1 MKNHR
6 FLKSFV
12 AAAIAIVV
20 TFASVVPSYAVGG
33 AVASALLESIAS
45 ELIRKCLTPDGV
57 DSDEASYEQNIQ
69 YLNTIW
75 LTSLDQRREV
85 DYSTLSSVYAQL
97 LMQGV
102 PCEIQSSRGAAQ
114 GYYIRGTG
122 NMPVYNGNGRYDIKG
137 KYFSDGNGSIF
148 YAQLPDNGKEPGSS
162 TVPSTNAPTTTPST
176 TEAGNGA
183 NGTYIPTHSAASND
197 TGLLRQI
204 AQYTHEIWFWADLI
218 NDNLRDVRRYL
229 FMVYSNVGRFVDG
242 MNNITKGIYRQIDL
256 LSGYLPRL
264 DDIYNRL
271 FQIQSA
277 AWASVDV
284 ENRLLYSLED
294 LASNISG
301 VIVDGAV
308 KVTSSPDPA
317 VAEAITGIQ
326 NTLTS
331 VISNGKVLVDNSDVV
346 SAIQSIPAFDDT
358 ELLDRV
364 GTIVEQIDTLS
375 RKIDLNYFPN
385 MYGKVTSI
393 ADTLGNTNK
402 HLITANRKTTEI
414 IDMLT
419 AAVDVD
425 TGKLLVAD
433 TGMISAVTTISNQIT
448 EQFGEYDSTYSF
460 PNFSSSGQSVVN
472 NKIVSGV
479 LPSAFTSI
487 NPGTRKLLYS
497 PSGTLTLLK
506 SSLYAGG
513 GTCSH
518 VTGSP
523 YFDSTYGVGYCLQ
536 FEFRFSSSQ
545 STNRYETVQFP
556 QVSFTDYSGKSLTLS
571 AHSGS
576 VLVRSYSRYAYV
588 YRYYFPRWDASGNWL
603 GWSGQNDTFQWTSS
617 TYEPSKRVYLTPPE
631 SGTYYIYGTSD
642 TAIPVVYASRFTG
655 FLQSQADRVVNAVG
669 SIPAPTD
676 YTSQLTAVTGRMDDI
691 LAQLQSTSGSAT
703 CEHTYSQHMEQE
715 ATCILPGLMISTCS
729 KCGDSSSE
737 IVDPLG
743 HDWQCT
749 SHVDAVTDPDTGEE
763 TSSAYDIYTCSRCG
777 DTYEDHT
784 GTGAPDE
791 DYSNTTI
798 SQLVVKVFSK
808 LGTFAG
814 KLLGSVVHLF
824 DKAVNAVD
832 DLASKFNDY
841 VEQIKGFGENYPIWL
856 SGFWSIIPAEL
867 QVALTFAVICM
878 ALGVVGK
885 KLFFS

>member
-1 MKNHR
+1 MK
-6 FLKSFV
+6 KIV
-12 AAAIAIVV
+12 AVLLVAISLLFSIN
-20 TFASVVPSYAVGG
+20 FAFADSVPLSSTQWVLPSNGFGG
-33 AVASALLESIAS
+33 GSRANPVDTVLPYSDMASL
-45 ELIRKCLTPDGV
+45 
-57 DSDEASYEQNIQ
+57 
-69 YLNTIW
+69 
-75 LTSLDQRREV
+75 
-85 DYSTLSSVYAQL
+85 LSSVNSGL
-97 LMQGV
+97 K
-102 PCEIQSSRGAAQ
+102 SGAYS
-114 GYYIRGTG
+114 GFTG
-122 NMPVYNGNGRYDIKG
+122 KARISYTGSFYFITLVLDGDTYWLCNGSGGRYRT
-137 KYFSDGNGSIF
+137 
-148 YAQLPDNGKEPGSS
+148 EPENITTDS
-162 TVPSTNAPTTTPST
+162 TTTTPSTNAPTTTPST
-176 TEAGNGA
+176 TDAGNGA

-284 ENRLLYSLED
+284 ENRLLYSLEG

-346 SAIQSIPAFDDT
+346 SAVQSIPAFDDT
-358 ELLDRV
+358 D
-364 GTIVEQIDTLS
+364 I
-375 RKIDLNYFPN
+375 
-385 MYGKVTSI
+385 
-393 ADTLGNTNK
+393 
-402 HLITANRKTTEI
+402 ITAINNIPTY
-414 IDMLT
+414 DDSNL
-419 AAVDVD
+419 
-425 TGKLLVAD
+425 
-433 TGMISAVTTISNQIT
+433 ISAVTTISNQIT
-448 EQFGEYDSTYSF
+448 EQFGEYESTYFF

-545 STNRYETVQFP
+545 STNRHETVQFP
-556 QVSFTDYSGKSLTLS
+556 QVSFTDYSGKSLTLP

-588 YRYYFPRWDASGNWL
+588 YRYFFPRWDASGNWL
-603 GWSGQNDTFQWTSS
+603 GWSGQNDTFQFSS
-617 TYEPSKRVYLTPPE
+617 SSYEPSKRVYLTPPE
-631 SGTYYIYGTSD
+631 SGTYYIYCNSD

-655 FLQSQADRVVNAVG
+655 FLQSQTDRVVNAVG

-676 YTSQLTAVTGRMDDI
+676 YTSQLTAVTGHMDDI

-777 DTYEDHT
+777 DAYEDHT

-856 SGFWSIIPAEL
+856 SGFWGIIPAEL

>member
-1 MKNHR
+1 MK
-6 FLKSFV
+6 KIV
-12 AAAIAIVV
+12 AVLLVAISLLFSIN
-20 TFASVVPSYAVGG
+20 FAFADSVPLSSTQWVLPSNGFGG
-33 AVASALLESIAS
+33 GSRANPVDTVLPYSDMASL
-45 ELIRKCLTPDGV
+45 
-57 DSDEASYEQNIQ
+57 
-69 YLNTIW
+69 
-75 LTSLDQRREV
+75 
-85 DYSTLSSVYAQL
+85 LSSVNSGL
-97 LMQGV
+97 KSG
-102 PCEIQSSRGAAQ
+102 
-114 GYYIRGTG
+114 GYSGFTG
-122 NMPVYNGNGRYDIKG
+122 KARISYTGSFYFITLVSDGDTYWLCNGSGGRYRT
-137 KYFSDGNGSIF
+137 
-148 YAQLPDNGKEPGSS
+148 EPENITTDS
-162 TVPSTNAPTTTPST
+162 TTTTPSTNAPTTTPST

-284 ENRLLYSLED
+284 ENRLLYSLEG

-346 SAIQSIPAFDDT
+346 SAIQSIPAYDD
-358 ELLDRV
+358 
-364 GTIVEQIDTLS
+364 S
-375 RKIDLNYFPN
+375 
-385 MYGKVTSI
+385 
-393 ADTLGNTNK
+393 A
-402 HLITANRKTTEI
+402 
-414 IDMLT
+414 
-419 AAVDVD
+419 
-425 TGKLLVAD
+425 LV
-433 TGMISAVTTISNQIT
+433 SAVTTISNQIT
-448 EQFGEYDSTYSF
+448 EQFGEYESTYSF
-460 PNFSSSGQSVVN
+460 PSFYSQSTSSNKTISGVSSS
-472 NKIVSGV
+472 
-479 LPSAFTSI
+479 AFSSI
-487 NPGTRKLLYS
+487 NPGSRKLLYS
-497 PSGTLTLLK
+497 PSSALTLSKDLVY
-506 SSLYAGG
+506 SGG
-513 GTCSH
+513 GICQA
-518 VTGSP
+518 VYCSP
-523 YFDSTYGVGYCLQ
+523 YISQTYGLGYQLN
-536 FEFRFSSSQ
+536 FTFRFSYTQNTSRS
-545 STNRYETVQFP
+545 ETVQFP
-556 QVSFTDYSGKSLTLS
+556 KFSFTDYSGRTLTKN
-571 AHSGS
+571 AYTGS
-576 VLVRSYSRYAYV
+576 VRVPPRSNYAYASS
-588 YRYYFPRWDASGNWL
+588 YYFPRWDASGNWL

-642 TAIPVVYASRFTG
+642 AAIPVVYASRFTG
-655 FLQSQADRVVNAVG
+655 FLQSQTDRVVNAVG

-676 YTSQLTAVTGRMDDI
+676 YTTQLTAVTGRMDDI

-841 VEQIKGFGENYPIWL
+841 VEQIKDFGENYPIWL
-856 SGFWSIIPAEL
+856 SGFWGIIPAEL

>member
-1 MKNHR
+1 MLHTIFSKLDKR
-6 FLKSFV
+6 LFRPLCV
-12 AAAIAIVV
+12 AVV
-20 TFASVVPSYAVGG
+20 SVVLAFSCIVPAQAVDP
-33 AVASALLESIAS
+33 VSIA
-45 ELIRKCLTPDGV
+45 
-57 DSDEASYEQNIQ
+57 
-69 YLNTIW
+69 
-75 LTSLDQRREV
+75 
-85 DYSTLSSVYAQL
+85 
-97 LMQGV
+97 
-102 PCEIQSSRGAAQ
+102 
-114 GYYIRGTG
+114 
-122 NMPVYNGNGRYDIKG
+122 
-137 KYFSDGNGSIF
+137 
-148 YAQLPDNGKEPGSS
+148 
-162 TVPSTNAPTTTPST
+162 
-176 TEAGNGA
+176 
-183 NGTYIPTHSAASND
+183 
-197 TGLLRQI
+197 GL
-204 AQYTHEIWFWADLI
+204 A
-218 NDNLRDVRRYL
+218 
-229 FMVYSNVGRFVDG
+229 
-242 MNNITKGIYRQIDL
+242 
-256 LSGYLPRL
+256 
-264 DDIYNRL
+264 
-271 FQIQSA
+271 
-277 AWASVDV
+277 
-284 ENRLLYSLED
+284 
-294 LASNISG
+294 ISG
-301 VIVDGAV
+301 VSLAKDVIQTYLDDSASNAEKEAALQGYKDHWISKDNISDKCFLTYDALCQIVIDLNNAGQPAKISSVTLGSNNVEYYVVKACGPFGYTSVQSQFGFGATSIWNNYGLFYSTSNRV
-308 KVTSSPDPA
+308 LFCAQVNTDLSLDSCLTQLRLIQTNVVTIKNSLVNTIGSNLESLLTTCNTISTKLD
-317 VAEAITGIQ
+317 
-326 NTLTS
+326 TLTS

-358 ELLDRV
+358 D
-364 GTIVEQIDTLS
+364 I
-375 RKIDLNYFPN
+375 
-385 MYGKVTSI
+385 
-393 ADTLGNTNK
+393 
-402 HLITANRKTTEI
+402 ITAI
-414 IDMLT
+414 QSIPAYDDS
-419 AAVDVD
+419 A
-425 TGKLLVAD
+425 LV
-433 TGMISAVTTISNQIT
+433 SAVTTISDQIT

-460 PNFSSSGQSVVN
+460 PNFSSSGQSAAN
-472 NKIVSGV
+472 NKTVSGV

-487 NPGTRKLLYS
+487 NPGTRQLLYS
-497 PSGTLTLLK
+497 PSGTLILPK
-506 SSLYAGG
+506 RVLYNGG
-513 GTCSH
+513 GDCKNVYCT
-518 VTGSP
+518 P
-523 YFDSTYGVGYCLQ
+523 YIHQTYGLGYRLE
-536 FEFRFSSSQ
+536 FLFRFSRIQ
-545 STNRYETVQFP
+545 NTPRTETVQFP
-556 QVSFTDYSGKSLTLS
+556 QVSFTDYSGETLTLS
-571 AHSGS
+571 GHSGT
-576 VLVRSYSRYAYV
+576 VRVSPRRDVVSSYL
-588 YRYYFPRWDASGNWL
+588 YYFPRWDASDNWL
-603 GWSGQNDTFQWTSS
+603 GWSGQNDTFQFSS
-617 TYEPSKRVYLTPPE
+617 SSYEPSKRVYLTPPE

-655 FLQSQADRVVNAVG
+655 FLQSQTDRVVNAVG

-856 SGFWSIIPAEL
+856 SGFWGIIPAEL

>member
-1 MKNHR
+1 VTDGKVQVDVSSLDWKLDRLLSMYTEVNSVE
-6 FLKSFV
+6 FDT
-12 AAAIAIVV
+12 AAFDGSTGSISITNAA
-20 TFASVVPSYAVGG
+20 GG
-33 AVASALLESIAS
+33 AV
-45 ELIRKCLTPDGV
+45 
-57 DSDEASYEQNIQ
+57 SDLMFWGEPYSFGYNERLF
-69 YLNTIW
+69 Y
-75 LTSLDQRREV
+75 SLDNQRYFIDSADGSYIPLYGLVLGTSIPESV
-85 DYSTLSSVYAQL
+85 TSSYTLSS
-97 LMQGV
+97 GV
-102 PCEIQSSRGAAQ
+102 WQR
-114 GYYIRGTG
+114 
-122 NMPVYNGNGRYDIKG
+122 
-137 KYFSDGNGSIF
+137 SDGQYIISDTYEARTGRLIRRTQFDTDGNLVVAASPQEVLCPSHTMILPSGNSNFFEGFGLRITFNYDQLGSVTKTADIIT
-148 YAQLPDNGKEPGSS
+148 AIN
-162 TVPSTNAPTTTPST
+162 N
-176 TEAGNGA
+176 
-183 NGTYIPTHSAASND
+183 IPT
-197 TGLLRQI
+197 
-204 AQYTHEIWFWADLI
+204 Y
-218 NDNLRDVRRYL
+218 
-229 FMVYSNVGRFVDG
+229 
-242 MNNITKGIYRQIDL
+242 
-256 LSGYLPRL
+256 
-264 DDIYNRL
+264 
-271 FQIQSA
+271 
-277 AWASVDV
+277 
-284 ENRLLYSLED
+284 
-294 LASNISG
+294 
-301 VIVDGAV
+301 
-308 KVTSSPDPA
+308 
-317 VAEAITGIQ
+317 
-326 NTLTS
+326 
-331 VISNGKVLVDNSDVV
+331 
-346 SAIQSIPAFDDT
+346 DDT
-358 ELLDRV
+358 NL
-364 GTIVEQIDTLS
+364 
-375 RKIDLNYFPN
+375 
-385 MYGKVTSI
+385 
-393 ADTLGNTNK
+393 
-402 HLITANRKTTEI
+402 
-414 IDMLT
+414 
-419 AAVDVD
+419 
-425 TGKLLVAD
+425 
-433 TGMISAVTTISNQIT
+433 ISAVTTISDQIT

-460 PNFSSSGQSVVN
+460 PNFSSSGQSSSS
-472 NKIVSGV
+472 NKAVSGV

-487 NPGTRKLLYS
+487 NPGSKMLLYS

-506 SSLYAGG
+506 SRLYTGS
-513 GTCSH
+513 GTCTY

-545 STNRYETVQFP
+545 STRRYETVQFP
-556 QVSFTDYSGKSLTLS
+556 QVSFTDYSGKSLSLS
-571 AHSGS
+571 AHTDS
-576 VLVRSYSRYAYV
+576 VLVQSYSRYAFA
-588 YRYYFPRWDASGNWL
+588 YRYYFPRWDASGSWL

-617 TYEPSKRVYLTPPE
+617 SYAPSKRVYLTPPE

-655 FLQSQADRVVNAVG
+655 FLQSQTDRVVNAVG

-676 YTSQLTAVTGRMDDI
+676 YTAQLTAVTGRMDDI

-824 DKAVNAVD
+824 DKAVTAVD

-856 SGFWSIIPAEL
+856 SGFWGIIPAEL